1 MVARIAPE
9 DLVSPEVRAI
19 AATMAFACRPLL
31 EAEGLHIGVVEN
43 LQGISWRK
51 VTIGGTANHAGTT
64 PMAMRRDAGVAAARV
79 IAFLDQMARAT
90 EGAVAI
96 GSSNAKSPPQRAGR
110 R

>member
-1 MVARIAPE
+1 MIARIAPE

-43 LQGISWRK
+43 LQGISWHK

-64 PMAMRRDAGVAAARV
+64 PMAMRRDSGVAARV

-90 EGAVAI
+90 EGAVVI